1 MSESKKH
8 RWKNSWPGNFCLD
21 CGEPDPL
28 EEAVLVNCVCV
39 SGCEKCFGTGCVLS
53 KVKETACDVGEFC
66 CRNLQHKDFSETD
79 FEDCQ
84 FEACALHRAF
94 FLGCQINHS
103 RFTAND
109 SAGVC
114 FESAAITDTAFE
126 GDEMPGAN
134 FCWTYLRDVKFVNCD
149 LTGADFSKAV
159 FSNVV
164 FEKCILKYA
173 NFAKS
178 NHKDAKFVHCLKTN
192 AIGLDS

>member
-1 MSESKKH
+1 MSEGKKH

-28 EEAVLVNCVCV
+28 ESATLANCVCV
-39 SGCEKCFGTGCVLS
+39 SGCEKCSGTGCALS
-53 KVKETACDVGEFC
+53 KVKETACDVREFFAQ
-66 CRNLQHKDFSETD
+66 NLPHKDFSETD

-84 FEACALHRAF
+84 FKACALHRAF
-94 FLGCQINHS
+94 FLGCQIDHS
-103 RFTAND
+103 IFEANN

-114 FESAAITDTAFE
+114 FESAAITNTTFE

-134 FCWTYLRDVKFVNCD
+134 FCWAYLRDVTFLNCD

-164 FEKCILKYA
+164 FNKCTLSYA

-178 NHKDAKFVHCLKTN
+178 NSRDVLLISSLMNH
-192 AIGLDS
+192 AIGFDP